1 MPTLVRMATDYQA
14 TQPPPPSLLQAALQ
28 TASGEEL
35 LGGGGA
41 TAAATT
47 TRPNGSQLGRSM
59 GEHHQNHK
67 EAARE
72 KSMGPGAVVSATQDK
87 EKKRREAERLATLE
101 RGRAEST
108 TPGGPEAETDLLV

>member
-1 MPTLVRMATDYQA
+1 
-14 TQPPPPSLLQAALQ
+14 
-28 TASGEEL
+28 
-35 LGGGGA
+35 
-41 TAAATT
+41 
-47 TRPNGSQLGRSM
+47 M

-67 EAARE
+67 GSARE
-72 KSMGPGAVVSATQDK
+72 KAKGPGEVVGAEQDK

>member
-1 MPTLVRMATDYQA
+1 
-14 TQPPPPSLLQAALQ
+14 
-28 TASGEEL
+28 
-35 LGGGGA
+35 
-41 TAAATT
+41 
-47 TRPNGSQLGRSM
+47 M

>member
-1 MPTLVRMATDYQA
+1 
-14 TQPPPPSLLQAALQ
+14 
-28 TASGEEL
+28 
-35 LGGGGA
+35 
-41 TAAATT
+41 
-47 TRPNGSQLGRSM
+47 M

-101 RGRAEST
+101 RGRAEAIS
-108 TPGGPEAETDLLV
+108 PGGPEADTTDLLN